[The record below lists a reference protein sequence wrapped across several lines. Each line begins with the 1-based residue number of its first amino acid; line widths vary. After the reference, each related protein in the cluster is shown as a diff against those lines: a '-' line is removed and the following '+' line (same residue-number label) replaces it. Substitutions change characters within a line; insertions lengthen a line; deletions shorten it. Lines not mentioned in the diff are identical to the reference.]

1 MILPAVL
8 MVTRPAHASGNDT
21 TGDVSEPEV
30 KQAMQDAAERARQVA
45 NRLRAEKRLRGE
57 DDGFG
62 GADVDD
68 AQISRA
74 GGLGSML
81 SGRSGLFGTA
91 LMAAAFYFLFMRNR
105 GGGRGGAGWG
115 SYYLFWIVAPALLA
129 AVSSHPSFLIVI
141 VVGLVARRWLPDPI
155 LILKHRSRV
164 RALQA
169 DIDAN
174 ASNATARRDLAKIW
188 LEKHRPR
195 RALPLLE
202 QALARDPD
210 SVELRYLSG
219 VSHLLAGEHE
229 RAIEALVTVTHREP
243 SFQYGE
249 AYLRA
254 ADALIALGR
263 WDDAADA
270 LERYVKINSSNI
282 EARWKRVRVCKARK
296 DGTGRAWRKPTCA
309 TPGARCRASSG
320 GSSSAGTCDRWSD
333 RRSLLFFVRADE
345 MRFADH
351 VCAHRPFE
359 IGFGGRLQIGEHRV
373 QRVQLVEVTMP
384 ANRRARTVVA
394 GAPPIVAAFER
405 AGRQPRARPR
415 PRAARSRSPAGCRAP
430 SEPMSSSARAD
441 RARPDRRRSTRSSSC
456 RRARRTTRA
465 RARDRRPDRCASAG
479 SHPDA
484 RSSVNATK
492 TPSTTS

>member
-1 MILPAVL
+1 MAATFVAATGAGRRRAATIRRAALALGLLTLPAVL
-8 MVTRPAHASGNDT
+8 TLAPPAAHASGNDA
-21 TGDVSEPEV
+21 GPALMSDAEV
-30 KQAMQDAAERARQVA
+30 RQAMRDASERARQVA

-62 GADVDD
+62 DVDD
-68 AQISRA
+68 AQISPV

-91 LMAAAFYFLFMRNR
+91 LLAAAFYFLFMRGRR
-105 GGGRGGAGWG
+105 GGGGNAGWG
-115 SYYLFWIVAPALLA
+115 SYYLFWIVAPAVIA
-129 AVSSHPSFLIVI
+129 AVSAHPSFLIVI

-155 LILKHRSRV
+155 LYFKHGSRV

-202 QALARDPD
+202 QARDPD

-219 VSHLLAGEHE
+219 LSHLLAGEHE

-263 WDDAADA
+263 WDDADDA

-282 EARWKRVRVCKARK
+282 EARWKRVRVCKERKDVEGARK
-296 DGTGRAWRKPTCA
+296 AQAELRDAWRA
-309 TPGARCRASSG
+309 LPGFQRRKQLG
-320 GSSSAGTCDRWSD
+320 WYL
-333 RRSLLFFVRADE
+333 RSLV
-345 MRFADH
+345 
-351 VCAHRPFE
+351 
-359 IGFGGRLQIGEHRV
+359 
-373 QRVQLVEVTMP
+373 
-384 ANRRARTVVA
+384 
-394 GAPPIVAAFER
+394 
-405 AGRQPRARPR
+405 
-415 PRAARSRSPAGCRAP
+415 
-430 SEPMSSSARAD
+430 
-441 RARPDRRRSTRSSSC
+441 
-456 RRARRTTRA
+456 
-465 RARDRRPDRCASAG
+465 
-479 SHPDA
+479 
-484 RSSVNATK
+484 
-492 TPSTTS
+492 